1 MRSERP
7 VAQVPMWVVALLV
20 GCTAAQ
26 VLLRVELH
34 PAAPAAEDLP
44 PAPRPPL
51 LRLVSFGEPTALARL
66 GMLYL
71 QAFDYHGGN
80 SLPYSKL
87 DYVRLIGWL
96 SALQR
101 LDEKSEYPLFISA
114 RVYADVPDPERQRR
128 MLEFVYISF
137 LADPGRRWKWVAHA
151 ALVAKHQLKD
161 LPLALKYAR
170 AIERFAAS
178 ASDIPMWARQMEIF
192 ILEDMNELDAARIML
207 GGLLENGQI
216 EDPGERLF
224 LQNRLKEMESR
235 IPKPAHRKP

>member
-7 VAQVPMWVVALLV
+7 VGQVPMWVVALLA
-20 GCTAAQ
+20 GSLAMQ
-26 VLLRVELH
+26 VLLRVESR
-34 PAAPAAEDLP
+34 PAAPSAEDLP
-44 PAPRPPL
+44 AAPRPAL
-51 LRLVSFGEPTALARL
+51 LRVAALGEPAALARL

-87 DYVRLIGWL
+87 DYVRLVDWL
-96 SALQR
+96 SALQG
-101 LDEKSEYPLFISA
+101 LDEKSEYPLFIAS
-114 RVYADVPDPERQRR
+114 RVYAEVPDSVRQRQ
-128 MLEFVYISF
+128 MLEFIYASF
-137 LADPGRRWKWVAHA
+137 LVDPSRRWKWAAHA
-151 ALVAKHQLKD
+151 ALLAKHRLKD

-170 AIERFAAS
+170 AIDRFAGS
-178 ASDIPMWARQMEIF
+178 APNVPMWARQMEIF

-207 GGLLENGQI
+207 GGLLESGQI

-235 IPKPAHRKP
+235 RQKPGH